1 MVPITYLPLF
11 VTVLFRGMPGM
22 WKSRHRLM
30 LCWLVVMQAL
40 FPGRKTLEELARWT
54 PGSITVWRLRRV
66 LKATYWDVH
75 LLVAWWVEEALQT
88 LPPPK
93 DGTLYRVGDGRVK
106 PKRGTK
112 NPLAQKGRKSEHQ
125 PWFFGIRFALLIVT
139 WDIYRLPVAFRLIR
153 VKTHPAYQTDN
164 ALFREMVRRFVPPP
178 WATRVIVEGAAA
190 YGSQDHMQMV
200 MQRDADDPTRRW
212 GFVCAMARTWKTVEG
227 KAIQDLVTHWPRQY
241 DQRTLVPRLRGAPGR
256 KTFWV
261 YSTRLCLRHIGEV
274 TVVLR
279 KRGRNSGPTP
289 TKILGTNLDEWIPRQ
304 VLSAYQRRWP
314 IEQINRELK
323 TDLGLG
329 EHQVSGEEE
338 RIEKSFGIAIL
349 AYLLLIRA
357 CHQEILPGTSWS
369 IAQLQHALRL
379 GDFSKRISFIMMWR
393 PAESEY
399 PSWATQG
406 GALVGF
412 PPPASPACSGS
423 PLFGRPSD

>member
-153 VKTHPAYQTDN
+153 VKTHPEYQMEN
-164 ALFREMVRRFVPPP
+164 ALFREMVGDFIPPP
-178 WATRVIVEGAAA
+178 WAKRVIVEGDAA
-190 YGSQDHMQMV
+190 YGSQENMKMV
-200 MQRDADDPTRRW
+200 MQRDADDPARRW
-212 GFVCAMARTWKTVEG
+212 GFVFAIARTWKTVED
-227 KAIQDLVTHWPRQY
+227 KAIKDLVTYVPRIY
-241 DQRTLVPRLRGAPGR
+241 YQRVRVPRLPGTKGC

-261 YSTRLCLRHIGEV
+261 YSTRLCLRHIGDV
-274 TVVLR
+274 TVILS
-279 KRGRNSGPTP
+279 KRGRNLGPKR
-289 TKILGTNLDEWIPRQ
+289 TKILVTNLDEWLPRQ
-304 VLSAYQRRWP
+304 VVSAYQRRWP
-314 IEQINRELK
+314 VEQINRELK

-329 EHQVSGEEE
+329 EHQVSGEEG
-338 RIEKSFGIAIL
+338 RIEKSFGMAVL

-379 GDFSKRISFIMMWR
+379 RIITNQVAHNVKMR
-393 PAESEY
+393 LTKARK
-399 PSWATQG
+399 A
-406 GALVGF
+406 A
-412 PPPASPACSGS
+412 
-423 PLFGRPSD
+423 